1 MELNDLTITDGYIGA
16 FGKTW
21 RTPTATDLEMAIEGA
36 MRLESCTRAEIVARI
51 DAGETVKWC
60 QSPNFY
66 YDHSYGLITR
76 RRTAPAVEMVRCDC
90 GHMTI
95 SAQVLHAS
103 LGTSCPDCYDRMS
116 D

>member
-1 MELNDLTITDGYIGA
+1 MELDDLTITDGYVGT

-21 RTPTATDLEMAIEGA
+21 HTPTAADLERAIEGA
-36 MRLESCTRAEIVARI
+36 MRIEAQTREEIIALIESGA
-51 DAGETVKWC
+51 TVKWC
-60 QSPNFY
+60 ESPNFY

-76 RRTAPAVEMVRCDC
+76 RRPAPAVAVVRCDC
-90 GHMTI
+90 GHMALP
-95 SAQVLHAS
+95 AQVLHAS